1 MVAPIKEVKWLIL
14 GGDGQLGRAMNLELS
29 RKSLPFISLTRE
41 QLDITNQRDINKWFS
56 EVTPDV
62 VLNAAAWT
70 DVDLAETMRS
80 EATLVNAVGPK
91 LVAAACLE
99 IRAKFIHIST
109 DYVFSGSKI
118 SPWDEGAKKRPTCVY
133 GETKAEGEESVLGV
147 HPSGSFIV
155 RTSWLYSPWG
165 KNFVKTMLKIA
176 LKETRSVEV
185 VSDQVGQPTSAI
197 ELASQIH
204 AVLDAGSRP
213 GIYHG
218 TNSGQ
223 VSWFGLSQYIFELV
237 GADPSRVIAVDSKR
251 FPRKVARPAYSVLGH
266 ARWIEEGLEAM
277 KDWRESLKDSLPA
290 ILNSLEQKEF
300 LLEN

>member
-118 SPWDEGAKKRPTCVY
+118 SPWDEDAKNVQHASTERLRRR
-133 GETKAEGEESVLGV
+133 A
-147 HPSGSFIV
+147 
-155 RTSWLYSPWG
+155 
-165 KNFVKTMLKIA
+165 KN
-176 LKETRSVEV
+176 
-185 VSDQVGQPTSAI
+185 
-197 ELASQIH
+197 
-204 AVLDAGSRP
+204 
-213 GIYHG
+213 
-218 TNSGQ
+218 
-223 VSWFGLSQYIFELV
+223 QYWV
-237 GADPSRVIAVDSKR
+237 CTQADPS
-251 FPRKVARPAYSVLGH
+251 
-266 ARWIEEGLEAM
+266 
-277 KDWRESLKDSLPA
+277 
-290 ILNSLEQKEF
+290 
-300 LLEN
+300 